1 MIWKIERGDFVQFAN
16 ILKTLME
23 KKGVTNYRLSKDID
37 CAPTTVTNWLTG
49 KTVPASDK
57 MQLLAGYFGVSVDYL
72 MTGDDEDTAER
83 YEQQEVADMLD
94 EIRKNPELRTMFS
107 ITRNATPEQLRQY
120 INVIKAIRGED

>member
-1 MIWKIERGDFVQFAN
+1 MQFAKR
-16 ILKTLME
+16 LAELMSR
-23 KKGVTNYRLSKDID
+23 KGVTNYRLSKEIG
-37 CAPTTVTNWLTG
+37 CSPTTVSSWLSG
-49 KTVPASDK
+49 ALPNSNKLQAI
-57 MQLLAGYFGVSVDYL
+57 AGYFGVSTDYL
-72 MTGDDEDTAER
+72 MGADDTDSQER

>member
-1 MIWKIERGDFVQFAN
+1 MQFNEVLKKLMHERN
-16 ILKTLME
+16 
-23 KKGVTNYRLSKDID
+23 VTAYKLSKDIG
-37 CAPTTVTNWLTG
+37 CSPQTVTNWLSG
-49 KTVPASDK
+49 AIPGSNKLQAI
-57 MQLLAGYFGVSVDYL
+57 AGYFGVSTDYL
-72 MTGDDEDTAER
+72 MGTDDTDSQER

>member
-1 MIWKIERGDFVQFAN
+1 MKFNEK
-16 ILKTLME
+16 LELLM
-23 KKGVTNYRLSKDID
+23 KRKGITNYRLAKEIGCSAASVGYWLSGSKN
-37 CAPTTVTNWLTG
+37 PT
-49 KTVPASDK
+49 AESI
-57 MQLLAGYFGVSVDYL
+57 QAIAGYFGVSTDYL
-72 MTGDDEDTAER
+72 MSTDDTNSQEQ

>member
-1 MIWKIERGDFVQFAN
+1 MQFAN
-16 ILKTLME
+16 ILKELM
-23 KKGVTNYRLSKDID
+23 KRKGITNYRLSKDID
-37 CAPTTVTNWLTG
+37 CAPTTVTNWLNG
-49 KTVPASDK
+49 KTLPSSDK

-83 YEQQEVADMLD
+83 YEQREVLDMLD

-107 ITRNATPEQLRQY
+107 ITRNATPEQLKQY

>member
-1 MIWKIERGDFVQFAN
+1 MG
-16 ILKTLME
+16 T
-23 KKGVTNYRLSKDID
+23 
-37 CAPTTVTNWLTG
+37 
-49 KTVPASDK
+49 
-57 MQLLAGYFGVSVDYL
+57 
-72 MTGDDEDTAER
+72 DDTDSQER